1 MYTSERVQ
9 NSKGYRAAE
18 LCCNLG
24 EELGTDCGEDRDRF
38 SAELSPSIQRLPWTS
53 RGGQQP
59 CGQCQVL
66 WSCAASNRC
75 LCSSSSPLAAAR
87 RVCSAGSTAVRWL
100 KERCSL
106 HQVLHFTRGK
116 KLNTAGGRAR
126 VEFDE
131 RTDAECAHA
140 SESFLEFVDVCS
152 H

>member
-1 MYTSERVQ
+1 MCTSERARY
-9 NSKGYRAAE
+9 SKGYRAAK

-24 EELGTDCGEDRDRF
+24 DELGTDRGEDRDRF
-38 SAELSPSIQRLPWTS
+38 SAELSPSIQRLPWMS

-66 WSCAASNRC
+66 WSCAASSRC

-87 RVCSAGSTAVRWL
+87 RVGIPMQCWKHCCQNRWL

-140 SESFLEFVDVCS
+140 SESFLQ
-152 H
+152 